1 MAETF
6 LIALTKRQ
14 QIFGDLV
21 VLTFFL
27 LLRVGEETPS
37 KDPRRTLPLRKTDV
51 RLWLN
56 YRLIS
61 RDDPLA
67 ELLRADVVTLC
78 LENQKKNGNK
88 NAVPHYTSSGVD
100 APLGTFTM

>member
-37 KDPRRTLPLRKTDV
+37 KNHPRTLPLRKTDV

-56 YRLIS
+56 HRLIS

-67 ELLRADVVTLC
+67 ELLRADGVTLC
-78 LENQKKNGNK
+78 LENQKKTETRTPSPTIRRQGI
-88 NAVPHYTSSGVD
+88 P
-100 APLGTFTM
+100 